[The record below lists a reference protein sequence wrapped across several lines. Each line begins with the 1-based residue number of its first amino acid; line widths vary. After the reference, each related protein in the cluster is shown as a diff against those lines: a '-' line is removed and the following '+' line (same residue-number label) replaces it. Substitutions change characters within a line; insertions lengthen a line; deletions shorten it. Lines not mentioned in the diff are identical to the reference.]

1 MDKQSLA
8 TADYVLNFIP
18 APERHAALA
27 QRVGSAVLVPATRP
41 RLAARLIFGMLVI
54 VVAIVAILLDMIA
67 FVVVF
72 VGVARTQRLLF
83 GGVFRLFAQ
92 QRVPVFL
99 RDLLII
105 GVDFRKGEE
114 AVAVAAK
121 IGRAHV

>member
-1 MDKQSLA
+1 
-8 TADYVLNFIP
+8 
-18 APERHAALA
+18 
-27 QRVGSAVLVPATRP
+27 
-41 RLAARLIFGMLVI
+41 
-54 VVAIVAILLDMIA
+54 MIA

-99 RDLLII
+99 RDLIII

-114 AVAVAAK
+114 AVAVAAIIDERRLQRRFNPRHLGEVDITLELPDRK
-121 IGRAHV
+121 SVGSGKSVSERVDLGGRRYIKKKTNSKRHKKQGE

>member
-1 MDKQSLA
+1 
-8 TADYVLNFIP
+8 
-18 APERHAALA
+18 
-27 QRVGSAVLVPATRP
+27 
-41 RLAARLIFGMLVI
+41 MLVI

-99 RDLLII
+99 RDLIII
-105 GVDFRKGEE
+105 GVDFRKGEA
-114 AVAVAAK
+114 AVAVAAILDERRLQRRFNPRHLGAVDITLELPPFSRFNIK
-121 IGRAHV
+121 FLYTVPVDDTTPGPPRVARA

>member
-1 MDKQSLA
+1 MRISDWSSDVCSSDL
-8 TADYVLNFIP
+8 
-18 APERHAALA
+18 
-27 QRVGSAVLVPATRP
+27 RP
-41 RLAARLIFGMLVI
+41 RRAARLIFGMLVI

-99 RDLLII
+99 RDLIII

-114 AVAVAAK
+114 AVAVAAIIDE
-121 IGRAHV
+121 IGRASWRERVCQ

>member
-1 MDKQSLA
+1 
-8 TADYVLNFIP
+8 
-18 APERHAALA
+18 
-27 QRVGSAVLVPATRP
+27 
-41 RLAARLIFGMLVI
+41 MLVI

-99 RDLLII
+99 RDLIII

-114 AVAVAAK
+114 AVAVAAIIDERRLQRRFNPRHLGEE
-121 IGRAHV
+121 IGGASCRERVWAYEILQGSAVSLKKTTDKQENT